1 MRKPTA
7 PHIRNNR
14 HASSR
19 KQYGLIAQGSNAQ
32 HSATADSVLDN
43 HSHRT
48 EIGLNCLKRFVIHSS
63 QPILWL
69 SA

>member
-7 PHIRNNR
+7 PHIRTNR

-19 KQYGLIAQGSNAQ
+19 KQSGLIAQGSNAQ

-48 EIGLNCLKRFVIHSS
+48 RIRQNYIT
-63 QPILWL
+63 
-69 SA
+69 